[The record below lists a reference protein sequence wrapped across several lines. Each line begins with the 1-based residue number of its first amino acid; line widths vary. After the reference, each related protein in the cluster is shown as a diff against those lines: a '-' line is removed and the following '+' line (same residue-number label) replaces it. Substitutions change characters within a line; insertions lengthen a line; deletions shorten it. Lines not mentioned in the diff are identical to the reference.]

1 MNTFQFDFKS
11 RKRATQE
18 YPKDVNSFIYKRPK
32 LEQFKDV
39 GVQCDMKCS
48 DDENEIMKLKSE
60 LENCKRKLNLVTKCS
75 TTLITPTQVEEYLKE
90 NGGTT
95 AQIRNIMNPGSQF
108 RNYSDEDICTG
119 LVLKSIRNDK

>member
-1 MNTFQFDFKS
+1 MNTFDFKS

-18 YPKDVNSFIYKRPK
+18 YPKYVNSFIYKRPK

-39 GVQCDMKCS
+39 VVQCDMKCS
-48 DDENEIMKLKSE
+48 HDENEIMKLKSE
-60 LENCKRKLNLVTKCS
+60 LENCKRKLNLVTKCL